1 MMTPVKNIFSA
12 VRNNDLKAISEIVN
26 SNPAALDARDER
38 GSTPLVLA
46 GYLNHPESVKSLVE
60 AGADVNTVSGTGTA
74 LMGVCFKG
82 YPDLVRYLIE
92 AGADVNIAIEKM
104 GTALTFANMG
114 QHTEVVEIL
123 TAAGA
128 E

>member
-1 MMTPVKNIFSA
+1 MSPQQTIFTA
-12 VRNNDLKAISEIVN
+12 VRNND
-26 SNPAALDARDER
+26 PAAITAAVSADSSVLDARDER

-46 GYLNHPESVKSLVE
+46 GYLNHPESVKALVE

-82 YPDLVRYLIE
+82 YPDIARYLIE
-92 AGADVNIAIEKM
+92 AGADVNISIERM

-114 QHTEVVEIL
+114 KHTDVIEL
-123 TAAGA
+123 LKANGA
-128 E
+128 K

>member
-1 MMTPVKNIFSA
+1 MTPQQAIFSA
-12 VRNNDLKAISEIVN
+12 IRNNDLATLADVVN
-26 SNPAALDARDER
+26 ADASVLDARDER

-46 GYLNHPESVKSLVE
+46 GYLNHPEAVRFLVE

-82 YPDLVRYLIE
+82 YADIARYLIE

-114 QHTEVVEIL
+114 KHAEVVEL
-123 TAAGA
+123 LVAAGGK
-128 E
+128 

>member
-1 MMTPVKNIFSA
+1 MPPQQAIFAA
-12 VRNNDLKAISEIVN
+12 VRNNDSARVADLVN
-26 SNPAALDARDER
+26 ANPSLLDARDER

-46 GYLNHPESVKSLVE
+46 GYLNHPEAVKCLVE

-82 YPDLVRYLIE
+82 YAEIARYLIE
-92 AGADVNIAIEKM
+92 AGADVNIAIENM

-114 QHTEVVEIL
+114 KHAEVIAL
-123 TAAGA
+123 LRASGA
-128 E
+128 K